1 MKVFDRLLDWAPWL
15 LATVCVAGSV
25 HIISILLMPEVAP
38 RNAFARLA
46 AAAQS
51 AETTPTGVA
60 LLPRETPGAEV
71 LPFEDPAFA
80 EGVCLF
86 DLSKGM
92 MRVSTDADP
101 EDLLALTF
109 HARTGLVF
117 HAVTDRSA
125 IKGKIDVLIGD
136 PRQIETLEGEDEE
149 APQSQVR
156 VTSPTKRGFVLI
168 RSLIKRPTDRE
179 RAEQRLRTVTCEAVA
194 EPES

>member
-1 MKVFDRLLDWAPWL
+1 MKFLDRLLDWTPWL
-15 LATVCVAGSV
+15 LATVCVAGAV
-25 HIISILLMPEVAP
+25 HIISILLMPEIAP
-38 RNAFARLA
+38 RNAFARLTA
-46 AAAQS
+46 AARS

-60 LLPRETPGAEV
+60 LLPHATPGAEI

-101 EDLLALTF
+101 DDLLALTF

-117 HAVTDRSA
+117 HAATDRSA
-125 IKGKIDVLIGD
+125 IKGKIEVLIGD
-136 PRQIETLEGEDEE
+136 ARQIEALEGADEE
-149 APQSQVR
+149 PPPSQVR
-156 VTSPTKRGFVLI
+156 VASPTKRGFVLI
-168 RSLIKRPTDRE
+168 RSLIKRSSDRE
-179 RAEQRLRTVTCEAVA
+179 RAEQRLRAVTCESAP

>member
-1 MKVFDRLLDWAPWL
+1 MKFLDRFLDWLPWL
-15 LATVCVAGSV
+15 LATACVAGSV

-46 AAAQS
+46 AVARE
-51 AETTPTGVA
+51 AEATPTGVT
-60 LLPRETPGAEV
+60 LLPRAAPGDEV
-71 LPFEDPAFA
+71 MPFEDPAFA
-80 EGVCLF
+80 EGACLF

-101 EDLLALTF
+101 EDLLALSF
-109 HARTGLVF
+109 HSRTGRIF

-125 IKGKIDVLIGD
+125 IKGKIEVMIGD
-136 PRQIETLEGEDEE
+136 ARQIETLEGEDDE
-149 APQSQVR
+149 APPSQVR

-168 RSLIKRPTDRE
+168 RSLAKRSSDRD
-179 RAEQRLRTVTCEAVA
+179 RAEQRLRAVTCEAVP

>member
-1 MKVFDRLLDWAPWL
+1 MKFFDRFLDWLPWL

-46 AAAQS
+46 AAARQ
-51 AETTPTGVA
+51 AEATPTGVT
-60 LLPRETPGAEV
+60 LLPRATPGAEIM
-71 LPFEDPAFA
+71 PFEDPAFA

-101 EDLLALTF
+101 EDLLALSF
-109 HARTGLVF
+109 HARTGRIF
-117 HAVTDRSA
+117 HAVTDRAA
-125 IKGKIDVLIGD
+125 IKGKIEVMIGD
-136 PRQIETLEGEDEE
+136 ASQIETLESADEE
-149 APQSQVR
+149 APPSQVR

-168 RSLIKRPTDRE
+168 RSLVKRSSDRD
-179 RAEQRLRTVTCEAVA
+179 RAEARLRAVTCEAVP

>member
-1 MKVFDRLLDWAPWL
+1 MKFLDRFLDWLPWL

-25 HIISILLMPEVAP
+25 HIVSILLMPEVAP

-46 AAAQS
+46 AAARQ
-51 AETTPTGVA
+51 AEATPQGVA
-60 LLPRETPGAEV
+60 LLPRAAPGAEIM
-71 LPFEDPAFA
+71 PFEDPAFA

-101 EDLLALTF
+101 EDFLSLSF
-109 HARTGLVF
+109 HARTGRIF

-125 IKGKIDVLIGD
+125 IKGKIEVMIGD
-136 PRQIETLEGEDEE
+136 AGQIETLESADEE
-149 APQSQVR
+149 APPSQVR

-168 RSLIKRPTDRE
+168 RSLAKRASDRD
-179 RAEQRLRTVTCEAVA
+179 RAEARLRTVSCEAVA